1 MNRAVEI
8 YKSRFSNANGFTFLF
23 VGSFDVAALKKLTEV
38 YLASLPSTPASSSY
52 KDVGLR
58 PVKGVVKKEI
68 YRGAEQKSLISM
80 QFMGEAPFSEAE
92 RLKITMLVELMNIKI
107 TEKLREDLGGIYS
120 ARMSGTLSQDPY
132 GHYAISCSIPCGP
145 ENVDKLIKAMWEEI
159 NKVKG
164 GPTEAD
170 LNKVKETMKNQW
182 KESLKENSYWIN
194 KMSQWVELGTKP
206 EDIFILDKRV
216 DAITVKDIQ
225 MTASTYLNDKN
236 YVQAVLYP
244 SK

>member
-1 MNRAVEI
+1 
-8 YKSRFSNANGFTFLF
+8 
-23 VGSFDVAALKKLTEV
+23 
-38 YLASLPSTPASSSY
+38 
-52 KDVGLR
+52 
-58 PVKGVVKKEI
+58 
-68 YRGAEQKSLISM
+68 
-80 QFMGEAPFSEAE
+80 
-92 RLKITMLVELMNIKI
+92 
-107 TEKLREDLGGIYS
+107 
-120 ARMSGTLSQDPY
+120 MSGTLSQDPY
-132 GHYAISCSIPCGP
+132 GHYSISCSIPCGP